1 MKPPTEEQLN
11 EEVDDGYGLQWQD
24 KPTWLIQADLNL
36 LQSELDALEMTY
48 EMTTDR
54 WNKERGWILT
64 MIQSYINSIE
74 FETEWTDEVDEE
86 AVARDQLRL
95 QEYRTKLR
103 VETEEYEQGAAKAKE
118 AIKYKGLQIAVAQDA
133 LKRSLNGHF

>member
-54 WNKERGWILT
+54 WEKEEKFLLS

-74 FETEWTDEVDEE
+74 FETEWMDEVDEE

-95 QEYRTKLR
+95 QEYRTRLR
-103 VETEEYEQGAAKAKE
+103 VETEEYKEGAAKAKD
-118 AIKYKGLQIAVAQDA
+118 AIKYNELQIAVAKDA
-133 LKRSLNGHF
+133 LKHSFNGHF

>member
-48 EMTTDR
+48 EMTSDR
-54 WNKERGWILT
+54 WEKEEKFLLS

-74 FETEWTDEVDEE
+74 FETEWMDEVDEE

-95 QEYRTKLR
+95 QEYRTRLR
-103 VETEEYEQGAAKAKE
+103 VETEEYEEGAAKAKD
-118 AIKYKGLQIAVAQDA
+118 AIKYKELQIAVAKDA
-133 LKRSLNGHF
+133 LKHSFNGHF

>member
-1 MKPPTEEQLN
+1 MKPPTEDQLN

-48 EMTTDR
+48 EMTSDR
-54 WNKERGWILT
+54 WNKEREWILT
-64 MIQSYINSIE
+64 MIQIYLNNIE
-74 FETEWTDEVDEE
+74 FETEWMDEVDEE

-95 QEYRTKLR
+95 QEYRAKLEQETK
-103 VETEEYEQGAAKAKE
+103 EYEEGEVESKKAI
-118 AIKYKGLQIAVAQDA
+118 AYKRLQIAVAEDA
-133 LKRSLNGHF
+133 LRHSYSGHF

>member
-1 MKPPTEEQLN
+1 MKPPTEDQLN

-48 EMTTDR
+48 EMTSDR
-54 WNKERGWILT
+54 WNKEREWILT
-64 MIQSYINSIE
+64 MIQVYLNNIE
-74 FETEWTDEVDEE
+74 FETEWMDEVDEE

-95 QEYRTKLR
+95 QEYRAKLEQETK
-103 VETEEYEQGAAKAKE
+103 EYEEGEVESKKAI
-118 AIKYKGLQIAVAQDA
+118 AYKRLQIAVAEDA
-133 LKRSLNGHF
+133 LRHSYSGYF